1 MKHELR
7 AEVIATARRTNDLGL
22 TQGTS
27 GNVSVRVPGGF
38 LVTPSGTPYDDLR
51 PHDIVEVRTDGSLPG
66 PARNPSSEW
75 RLHLGIYEA
84 REDAQAIV
92 HVHSLHATTLAIHRR
107 DIPAVH
113 YMIAVAG
120 GNDVRCAPY
129 ATFGTEELAR
139 YTVRAL
145 EGRRAC
151 LLANHGLVALGD
163 SLRHALHVARE
174 VELICAQYWHAL
186 QIGEPIVLDDAQM
199 AEVHDRFKTYGP
211 KRGRV

>member
-1 MKHELR
+1 VKHELR

-22 TQGTS
+22 SQGTS
-27 GNVSVRVPGGF
+27 GNVSVRIGGGF
-38 LVTPSGTPYDDLR
+38 LVTPSGMPYDELR
-51 PHDIVEVRTDGSLPG
+51 PSDIVEVRTDGSLPG

-75 RLHLGIYEA
+75 RLHRDIYEA
-84 REDAQAIV
+84 RPDAEAIV
-92 HVHSLHATTLAIHRR
+92 HVHSLHATALAIHRR
-107 DIPAVH
+107 GIPAVH

-139 YTVRAL
+139 HTVSAL

-163 SLRHALHVARE
+163 SLRQALHIARE
-174 VELICAQYWHAL
+174 VELVAAQYWHAL
-186 QIGEPIVLDDAQM
+186 QIGQPIVLDDAQM
-199 AEVHDRFKTYGP
+199 AEVHERFRTYGP
-211 KRGRV
+211 RRGRT